1 LCPSAGIHSKFHYS
15 DIALLLVC
23 GLFREDLSWLRCVF
37 LYTTHLMRNVTLM
50 IYDNYGR
57 PVLNL
62 RISVTQKCD
71 KHCPYCHREG
81 ETNPSTLMTVDE
93 IVRIVRIAISLGVS
107 RVKLTGGEPLL
118 RQEIVEIVGGI
129 NGLEGLTDLS
139 MTTNGTHLKG
149 LAKDLKKAGLNRV
162 NISLPTLDPDIYD
175 EVMGGDLQDAI
186 DGVGAAVEAGLH
198 PVKVNMLVL
207 KNVNDSEIDDMIR
220 FAAET
225 GTILQLIELEPIN
238 LSKEYY
244 KRYHL
249 DLSEI
254 AQKLEKLAS
263 ETRVRKYMQKRRIYF
278 LPKTKVEV
286 IRPIEN
292 TEFCA
297 NCTRMRVTSDG
308 KLKPCLMR
316 KDNLVDILTPMR
328 NGADD
333 KKLTE
338 IFLEAVKKREPY
350 YKATQTSKITA

>member
-1 LCPSAGIHSKFHYS
+1 
-15 DIALLLVC
+15 
-23 GLFREDLSWLRCVF
+23 
-37 LYTTHLMRNVTLM
+37 M
-50 IYDNYGR
+50 IYDNYER

-62 RISVTQKCD
+62 RVSVTQKCD

-81 ETNPSTLMTVDE
+81 ETNPSTVMTVDE
-93 IVRIVRIAISLGVS
+93 ITHIVRIAISLGIS

-118 RQEIVEIVGGI
+118 RKEIVEIVRGI

-139 MTTNGTHLKG
+139 MTTNGAYMKG

-162 NISLPTLDPDIYD
+162 NVSLPTLDPNVYSDL
-175 EVMGGDLQDAI
+175 MGGDLQDAI
-186 DGVGAAVEAGLH
+186 EGVKAAVEAGLH
-198 PVKVNMLVL
+198 PVKLNMLVL
-207 KNVNDSEIDDMIR
+207 KNVNDGEIEKMIQ
-220 FAAET
+220 FAAQT

-238 LSKEYY
+238 LSKKYY

-249 DLSEI
+249 GLDEI
-254 AQKLEKLAS
+254 EQKLKKLAS
-263 ETRVRKYMQKRRIYF
+263 ETRIRKYMQKRRIYV
-278 LPKTKVEV
+278 LPKVNVEL

-297 NCTRMRVTSDG
+297 NCTRIRVTSDG

-316 KDNLVDILTPMR
+316 KDNLVDILTPLR

-338 IFLEAVKKREPY
+338 AFIEAIKKREPY
-350 YKATQTSKITA
+350 YRATLTSKITA